1 MSKSTV
7 TRIFVGSAIA
17 LIAGAVATIAV
28 VWIAIANDVFV
39 QRGPNDFEVQ
49 GSALAWSLLVPAILG
64 GLAMAA
70 GAIGAFVAWIGA
82 LLNTSQLE
90 SKTWFLVLLLLGLFS
105 FGFFATIAYVI
116 AGPDGTGEDARRA
129 AAPTAA

>member
-17 LIAGAVATIAV
+17 LIAGAILTIVV
-28 VWIAIANDVFV
+28 VWIAIANGVFV
-39 QRGPNDFEVQ
+39 ERGPNDFEVQ
-49 GSALAWSLLVPAILG
+49 GSPLAWALLGPAILG
-64 GLAMAA
+64 GVAMTA
-70 GAIGAFVAWIGA
+70 GAIGGLVAWIGA

-105 FGFFATIAYVI
+105 FGFFAMIAYVI
-116 AGPDGTGEDARRA
+116 AGPDGTDEAVRQ
-129 AAPTAA
+129 AAPTPA

>member
-17 LIAGAVATIAV
+17 LIAGAVVMIAV
-28 VWIAIANDVFV
+28 VWIAIANDVFI
-39 QRGPNDFEVQ
+39 QQGPNDFAVQ
-49 GSALAWSLLVPAILG
+49 GSALAWSLLGPGILA
-64 GLAMAA
+64 GLAMTA
-70 GAIGAFVAWIGA
+70 GAVGGFVAWIGA

-105 FGFFATIAYVI
+105 FGFFAMIAYVI
-116 AGPDGTGEDARRA
+116 AGPDGLGEDARHP
-129 AAPTAA
+129 APTPA